1 MVPSSFTEGGEV
13 KKYTLLDKDKKAVV
27 YLQGSRARFTD
38 KEYANKNGILHINFL
53 VKSLITMYTQTC

>member
-38 KEYANKNGILHINFL
+38 KEYANKNEIFNIIFL
-53 VKSLITMYTQTC
+53 